1 MLGKLTKGIFQK
13 QYSVLLKTSMKTKAL
28 TQTPLNCTS
37 IKSIFAQQQQA
48 NQKHF
53 LLSFQK
59 RSFSEESSKVINE
72 EQESAAKEYK
82 ETNKQQMGF
91 KAETKKLLDI
101 VTHSLYTD
109 KEIFLRELLSN
120 CSDALEKQ
128 RFMEVNGKIEPTGEP
143 LLISVV
149 SNEKARTITIFDSGI
164 GMTREEM
171 IDNLGTIAKS
181 GTQNFVKSVKEQQKE
196 GFSNESLIGQFGVG
210 FYSSFIVGDTVEVVS
225 RPQGQ
230 PKAFHWVSDGN
241 GEFQISDI
249 ENPDFLRGTKVVIH
263 LKTDCRDF
271 ARPAEIQKIIKK
283 HSNFISYSIKVNG
296 EVINNVQAIWYRDK
310 KDIAAEEYQKFFEL
324 LSGNSKNAYKYLLH
338 FSSDVPLDIKA
349 LLYIPGV
356 SMEKFGMSDD
366 STGLSLYSKKVLIK
380 PKCNELLPN
389 YFRFVKGVVDCAD
402 IPLALSRESYQDSS
416 LIYRLKV
423 LITKRI
429 LKKLEEEIIKDA
441 DNYNTWYEDFQQYL
455 REGIM
460 TDQDNQ
466 KNLFKLLRFKAT
478 FSTNKKIG
486 IEDYLKQV
494 REGQNKIYYI
504 IIPNDND
511 IESNIFLEN
520 FKGSI
525 LPILIT
531 NTPLDDM
538 IFRQINEYNNLKFLN
553 IENETDDFLTNF
565 KTESGS
571 VVNRIPDDDITPYT
585 LWIKNELEPFVTKV
599 SISKRL
605 KDSPILI
612 TSAISTHM
620 KTFMAMMS
628 QGKDGAVSL
637 CFFFFSVLFVFII

>member
-1 MLGKLTKGIFQK
+1 MLGKLTKSILNKPFTT
-13 QYSVLLKTSMKTKAL
+13 LLKSFTTRKTLMQPSSKIYFNSLL
-28 TQTPLNCTS
+28 TQS
-37 IKSIFAQQQQA
+37 
-48 NQKHF
+48 QKNYM
-53 LLSFQK
+53 LTLQK
-59 RSFSEESSKVINE
+59 RSFTDDSSKVINE
-72 EQESAAKEYK
+72 EETKNYQESNKE
-82 ETNKQQMGF
+82 QMGF

-128 RFMEVNGKIEPTGEP
+128 RFMEVNGKLEPTGEP
-143 LLISVV
+143 LLISVTT
-149 SNEKARTITIFDSGI
+149 NEKARTVTIFDSGI
-164 GMTREEM
+164 GMTREEI

-181 GTQNFVKSVKEQQKE
+181 GTQNFVKSIKEQQKE
-196 GFSNESLIGQFGVG
+196 GYSNESLIGQFGVG
-210 FYSSFIVGDTVEVVS
+210 FYSSFIVGDSVEVIS
-225 RPQGQ
+225 KPQGEA
-230 PKAFHWVSDGN
+230 KAHLWVSDGN

-249 ENPDFLRGTKVVIH
+249 ENPGFTRGTKVVIH

-271 ARPAEIQKIIKK
+271 ARPAEIQRIIKK

-296 EVINNVQAIWYRDK
+296 EVINSIQAIWYREK
-310 KDIAAEEYQKFFEL
+310 KDISAEEYQKFFEL

-349 LLYIPGV
+349 LLYIPGI
-356 SMEKFGMSDD
+356 SMEKFGMNDD
-366 STGLSLYSKKVLIK
+366 NTGLSLYSKKVLIK
-380 PKCNELLPN
+380 PRCQELLPN
-389 YFRFVKGVVDCAD
+389 YFRFVKGVVDCSD
-402 IPLALSRESYQDSS
+402 IPLSLSRESYQDSS

-429 LKKLEEEIIKDA
+429 LKKLEEETTKDA
-441 DNYNTWYEDFQQYL
+441 DNYNNWYEEFQQYL

-478 FSTNKKIG
+478 FSTYKKIG
-486 IEDYLKQV
+486 VEDYLKNI

-504 IIPNDND
+504 IIPNDID

-520 FKGSI
+520 YKGSN
-525 LPILIT
+525 LPVLIT

-538 IFRQINEYNNLKFLN
+538 IFRQINEYNNFKFLN

-571 VVNRIPDDDITPYT
+571 VVSKIPDDDITPYT

-628 QGKDGAVSL
+628 QGKDGAVS
-637 CFFFFSVLFVFII
+637 FLFVIF

>member
-1 MLGKLTKGIFQK
+1 MLGKLTKSILNKPFTT
-13 QYSVLLKTSMKTKAL
+13 LLKSFTTRKTLMQPSSKIYLNSLL
-28 TQTPLNCTS
+28 TQS
-37 IKSIFAQQQQA
+37 
-48 NQKHF
+48 QKNYM
-53 LLSFQK
+53 LTLQK
-59 RSFSEESSKVINE
+59 RSFTDDSSKVINE
-72 EQESAAKEYK
+72 EETKNYQESNKE
-82 ETNKQQMGF
+82 QMGF

-128 RFMEVNGKIEPTGEP
+128 RFMEVNGKLEPTGEP
-143 LLISVV
+143 LLISVTT
-149 SNEKARTITIFDSGI
+149 NEKARTVTIFDSGI
-164 GMTREEM
+164 GMTREEI

-181 GTQNFVKSVKEQQKE
+181 GTQNFVKSIKEQQKE
-196 GFSNESLIGQFGVG
+196 GYSNESLIGQFGVG
-210 FYSSFIVGDTVEVVS
+210 FYSSFIVGDSVEVIS
-225 RPQGQ
+225 KPQGEA
-230 PKAFHWVSDGN
+230 KAHLWVSDGN

-249 ENPDFLRGTKVVIH
+249 ENPGFTRGTKVVIH

-271 ARPAEIQKIIKK
+271 ARPAEIQRIIKK

-296 EVINNVQAIWYRDK
+296 EVINSIQAIWYREK
-310 KDIAAEEYQKFFEL
+310 KDISAEEYQKFFEL

-349 LLYIPGV
+349 LLYIPGI
-356 SMEKFGMSDD
+356 SMEKFGMNDD
-366 STGLSLYSKKVLIK
+366 NTGLSLYSKKVLIK
-380 PKCNELLPN
+380 PRCQELLPN
-389 YFRFVKGVVDCAD
+389 YFRFVKGVVDCSD
-402 IPLALSRESYQDSS
+402 IPLSLSRESYQDSS

-429 LKKLEEEIIKDA
+429 LKKLEEETTKDA
-441 DNYNTWYEDFQQYL
+441 DNYNNWYEEFQQYL

-478 FSTNKKIG
+478 FSTYKKIG
-486 IEDYLKQV
+486 VEDYLKNI

-504 IIPNDND
+504 IIPNDID

-520 FKGSI
+520 YKGSN
-525 LPILIT
+525 LPVLIT

-538 IFRQINEYNNLKFLN
+538 IFRQINEYNNFKFLN

-571 VVNRIPDDDITPYT
+571 VVSKIPDDDITPYT

-628 QGKDGAVSL
+628 QGKDGAVS
-637 CFFFFSVLFVFII
+637 FLFVIF

>member
-1 MLGKLTKGIFQK
+1 MLGKLTKNILTRA
-13 QYSVLLKTSMKTKAL
+13 QYS
-28 TQTPLNCTS
+28 
-37 IKSIFAQQQQA
+37 
-48 NQKHF
+48 QKKF
-53 LLSFQK
+53 I
-59 RSFSEESSKVINE
+59 SKVISKSSSSFAFNKLERISPYLSIMRSFEKNCAMKIQKRNFSDASEKIVNE
-72 EQESAAKEYK
+72 EETNTYQ
-82 ETNKQQMGF
+82 ETNKEQLGF

-128 RFMEVNGKIEPTGEP
+128 RFFEVTGKLESTGEP
-143 LLISVV
+143 LFISVNT
-149 SNEKARTITIFDSGI
+149 NEKNRTVTIFDSGI
-164 GMTREEM
+164 GMTRQEI

-181 GTQNFVKSVKEQQKE
+181 GTQSFVKTLKEQQKE
-196 GFSNESLIGQFGVG
+196 GFSNESLIGQFGV
-210 FYSSFIVGDTVEVVS
+210 V
-225 RPQGQ
+225 
-230 PKAFHWVSDGN
+230 
-241 GEFQISDI
+241 
-249 ENPDFLRGTKVVIH
+249 
-263 LKTDCRDF
+263 
-271 ARPAEIQKIIKK
+271 
-283 HSNFISYSIKVNG
+283 
-296 EVINNVQAIWYRDK
+296 WYREK
-310 KDIAAEEYQKFFEL
+310 KDISAEEYQKFFEL

-349 LLYIPGV
+349 LLYIPAV
-356 SMEKFGMSDD
+356 SMEKFGMSDE

-380 PKCNELLPN
+380 PKCQELLPN

-429 LKKLEEEIIKDA
+429 IKKLEEEINKDPES
-441 DNYNTWYEDFQQYL
+441 YNNWYEEFQQYL

-466 KNLFKLLRFKAT
+466 KNLFKLLRFKGT
-478 FSTNKKIG
+478 FSTHKKIG
-486 IEDYLKQV
+486 IDDYLKNM
-494 REGQNKIYYI
+494 RDGQNKIYYI
-504 IIPNDND
+504 IIPNDGD

-520 FKGSI
+520 YKGSN

-538 IFRQINEYNNLKFLN
+538 ILRQIGDFNNFKFLN

-571 VVNRIPDDDITPYT
+571 VVNKLPDDDITPYT
-585 LWIKNELEPFVTKV
+585 LWIKNELEPYVTKV

-628 QGKDGAVSL
+628 QGKEGSVIY
-637 CFFFFSVLFVFII
+637 FFLILFFRILFLI

>member
-1 MLGKLTKGIFQK
+1 MLGKFTKTILTKQFTT
-13 QYSVLLKTSMKTKAL
+13 LLKVFPQRTLLIPSLSKA
-28 TQTPLNCTS
+28 
-37 IKSIFAQQQQA
+37 KA
-48 NQKHF
+48 NQ
-53 LLSFQK
+53 LLSVQK
-59 RSFSEESSKVINE
+59 RLFSDSSSEKVINE
-72 EQESAAKEYK
+72 DQTEKSYQESNKE
-82 ETNKQQMGF
+82 QLGF

-128 RFMEVNGKIEPTGEP
+128 RFQEVNGKLEPTGEP
-143 LLISVV
+143 LLISINT
-149 SNEKARTITIFDSGI
+149 NEKNRTVTIFDSGI
-164 GMTREEM
+164 GMTRQEM

-181 GTQNFVKSVKEQQKE
+181 GTQNFVKSIKEQQKE

-210 FYSSFIVGDTVEVVS
+210 FYSSFIVGDQVEVIS

-230 PKAFHWVSDGN
+230 TKATQWVSDGN
-241 GEFQISDI
+241 GEFQVSDI
-249 ENPDFLRGTKVVIH
+249 ENPEFIRGTKVIIH

-296 EVINNVQAIWYRDK
+296 EIINNVQAIWYREK
-310 KDIAAEEYQKFFEL
+310 KDISAEDYQKFFEV

-349 LLYIPGV
+349 LLYIPGL

-380 PKCNELLPN
+380 PKCQELLPN

-429 LKKLEEEIIKDA
+429 LKKLEEETNKDPES
-441 DNYNTWYEDFQQYL
+441 YNSWYEEFQQYL

-478 FSTNKKIG
+478 FSSNKKIG
-486 IEDYLKQV
+486 IEDYLKNV
-494 REGQNKIYYI
+494 RENQNKIYYI
-504 IIPNDND
+504 IIPNDSD
-511 IESNIFLEN
+511 IDSNIFLEN
-520 FKGSI
+520 FKGSN

-538 IFRQINEYNNLKFLN
+538 IFRQINEYNNFKFLN

-628 QGKDGAVSL
+628 QGKEGAVSS
-637 CFFFFSVLFVFII
+637 FFSFLKFLKQKI